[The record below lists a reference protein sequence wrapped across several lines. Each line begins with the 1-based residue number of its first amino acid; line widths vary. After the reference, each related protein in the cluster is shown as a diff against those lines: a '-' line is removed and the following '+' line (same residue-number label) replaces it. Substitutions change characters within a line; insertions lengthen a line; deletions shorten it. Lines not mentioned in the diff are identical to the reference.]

1 MSATF
6 AFMVVLSILV
16 ILALLWLI
24 FGRQTPKTDLAAAA
38 LEIKRLLPVHCS
50 HFPQI
55 CGILK
60 DEDERFMRR
69 RAPADITKRWRA
81 QRRQILRL
89 YIQGL
94 AQDFRGL
101 ERLARLIAALSP
113 EVKRKQEWEWLW
125 LGVQFRVLYRVTLV
139 RLAVHRLEPNE
150 LATLTE
156 MVADLGLILGRWID
170 RLTEALPQ
178 AQRSTTH

>member
-1 MSATF
+1 MTVLLMF
-6 AFMVVLSILV
+6 LLSIALL
-16 ILALLWLI
+16 LALLWLI
-24 FGRQTPKTDLAAAA
+24 FGRRTPKTDLAAAA
-38 LEIKRLLPVHCS
+38 LEIKKLLPVHCS

-60 DEDERFMRR
+60 DEDEQFMRR
-69 RAPADITKRWRA
+69 RASGDITKQWRA
-81 QRRQILRL
+81 QRRQILRF

-113 EVKRKQEWEWLW
+113 EVKRRQEWKWLW
-125 LGVQFRVLYRVTLV
+125 LGVQFRLLYRVTLL
-139 RLAVHRLEPNE
+139 RLAVHRLEPNG

-156 MVADLGLILGRWID
+156 MVADLGLTLGRWID

-178 AQRSTTH
+178 ARTSTAN

>member
-1 MSATF
+1 MSVTF
-6 AFMVVLSILV
+6 AFMLLLSIVLL
-16 ILALLWLI
+16 LALLWLI

-38 LEIKRLLPVHCS
+38 LEIKKLLPVHCS

-69 RAPADITKRWRA
+69 RAPGDIAKQWRV

-89 YIQGL
+89 YIHGL

-125 LGVQFRVLYRVTLV
+125 LGVQFRLLYRVTLM
-139 RLAVHRLEPNE
+139 RLAVHRLEPNG
-150 LATLTE
+150 LAMLTE
-156 MVADLGLILGRWID
+156 MVADLGLTLGRWID
-170 RLTEALPQ
+170 RLTEVLPQ
-178 AQRSTTH
+178 AQTTTTN